1 MSDFK
6 EKAIKI
12 LLYPIAAIV
21 FLVVFLVF
29 LFYALYVRCRCKITG
44 EKYCVNK
51 IGPNGF
57 YRLKDGIRYYS
68 NGEKRND

>member
-6 EKAIKI
+6 EKAIEI

-21 FLVVFLVF
+21 FLLFL
-29 LFYALYVRCRCKITG
+29 LYELYVRCRCKITG

-51 IGPNGF
+51 IGPTGF

-68 NGEKRND
+68 NGAKHKD

>member
-6 EKAIKI
+6 EKAIEI
-12 LLYPIAAIV
+12 LLYPIAA
-21 FLVVFLVF
+21 VVFLLF
-29 LFYALYVRCRCKITG
+29 LLYALYVRCRCKITG

-68 NGEKRND
+68 KGEKRKD